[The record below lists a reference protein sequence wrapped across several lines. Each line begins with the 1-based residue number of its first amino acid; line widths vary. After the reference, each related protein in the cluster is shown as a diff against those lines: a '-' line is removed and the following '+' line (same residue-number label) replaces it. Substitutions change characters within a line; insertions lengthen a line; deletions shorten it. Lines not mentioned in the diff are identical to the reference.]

1 MNKRKIGVLVSGRG
15 SNLQALMDEIAA
27 GTLNVE
33 ITVVISDKKDA
44 FALERAAKAGI
55 KTVAVER
62 KECASKEDFENK
74 ITAALEDA
82 GAELVVLA
90 GFMRILSPVF
100 VGHWHHKIVNIHP
113 ALLPSFPGLDGQ
125 GQALNYGVKI
135 AGCTVHF
142 VDEGTDSGPIIL
154 QKAVPVLDDDTHDTL
169 ADRILEQEHKALPEA
184 VRLWSE
190 GRLQIEGRH
199 VKVLPAER

>member
-33 ITVVISDKKDA
+33 ITVVISDKKDV

-113 ALLPSFPGLDGQ
+113 ALLPRALLPSFPGLDGQ

-184 VRLWSE
+184 VRFC
-190 GRLQIEGRH
+190 GAKAGC
-199 VKVLPAER
+199 K